1 MFELPQEKSQEKG
14 TRKWIIAFVVI
25 AIGGVGALLYTMSRG
40 GAQLRAP
47 VAAAAA
53 PAGPADPVRDLKV
66 FTARMEKD
74 STGTTAVWLIDVK
87 NRSNAYTY
95 SSIQYETTYIGPDN
109 RVLTVNKG
117 TMPISLEPGEEKN
130 SEVRDVL
137 YPSGTNWYKFK
148 ITGANAK
155 VQ

>member
-1 MFELPQEKSQEKG
+1 MFEVPQDNSQARG
-14 TRKWIIAFVVI
+14 TYKWILAFVVI
-25 AIGGVGALLYTMSRG
+25 AIVGVGALLYTMSKG
-40 GAQLRAP
+40 GAKLRAP

-74 STGTTAVWLIDVK
+74 LTGTTAVWLVDLRNK
-87 NRSNAYTY
+87 SNAYTY
-95 SSIQYETTYIGPDN
+95 SSIQYETTYIGGDN

-117 TMPISLEPGEEKN
+117 TMTITLEPGEEKN

-137 YPSGTNWYKFK
+137 YPAGTSWYKFK
-148 ITGANAK
+148 IIGANAK
-155 VQ
+155 AQ